1 MIEPRPAPLFIA
13 DDLAL
18 DFLNTTAAP
27 RGEEIEWLASGADL
41 SAWLEQAEAVPPDV
55 LAHVRRR
62 TGSRGLD
69 AIASEARKLREWF
82 RGFVTAH
89 AGKPLGRATL
99 SELAPLNRLLAQDE
113 AYRQIEIKDDDAI
126 DAHGTGALRWQAKRR
141 WERPN
146 ALLLPIAQA
155 MGELVCEKDFRLV
168 RKCENPSCTLWFL
181 DVSKAHA
188 RRWCSMAI
196 CGNRAKVAAH
206 RARARRHRGGRA
218 S

>member
-1 MIEPRPAPLFIA
+1 MEPRPAPLFIA

-41 SAWLEQAEAVPPDV
+41 SAWLEQAEAVPRDV
-55 LAHVRRR
+55 LAQVRRR

-69 AIASEARKLREWF
+69 ATASEARKLRDWF

-89 AGKPLGRATL
+89 GGKSLGRATL
-99 SELAPLNRLLAQDE
+99 SELAPLNRLLARDE
-113 AYRQIEIKDDDAI
+113 AYRQIEIKDGEAI
-126 DAHGTGALRWQAKRR
+126 DARGTGALCWQAKRR
-141 WERPN
+141 WERPD
-146 ALLLPIAQA
+146 ALLLPIAQG